1 MSDAYVSQT
10 TIEAVIDRLD
20 RLTPAE
26 IQALQTRALQRQP
39 ELSAFVLAYTEDV
52 GEDGAGLALY
62 VTLVL
67 SEAFRASF
75 RDECERLGAS
85 ANGNILTAEG
95 EALRYVF
102 AALTDDDPSDA
113 VRLTDE
119 EFWHL
124 LAVLK
129 TVVETLHE
137 VSEPAR

>member
-26 IQALQTRALQRQP
+26 I
-39 ELSAFVLAYTEDV
+39 
-52 GEDGAGLALY
+52 
-62 VTLVL
+62 
-67 SEAFRASF
+67 
-75 RDECERLGAS
+75 
-85 ANGNILTAEG
+85 
-95 EALRYVF
+95 RYVF